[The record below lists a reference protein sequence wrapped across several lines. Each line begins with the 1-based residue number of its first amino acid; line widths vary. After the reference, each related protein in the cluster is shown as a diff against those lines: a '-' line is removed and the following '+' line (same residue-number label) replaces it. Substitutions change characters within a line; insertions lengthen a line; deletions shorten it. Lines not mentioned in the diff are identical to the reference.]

1 MRIKI
6 MRRKSIPVDQPI
18 IRGDLISNHRE
29 ETTVEYE
36 KRLDEFVQSVDV
48 IDIKTEVNGAYA
60 DGDGE
65 VWTNLI
71 IMYRDKEKI

>member
-48 IDIKTEVNGAYA
+48 IDIKTEVNGAYG

>member
-36 KRLDEFVQSVDV
+36 KRLDDFVQTVDV
-48 IDIKTEVNGAYA
+48 IDIKTEVNGAYT

-71 IMYRDKEKI
+71 IMYRDKEN